1 MEKIYRRMLED
12 ILPTVA
18 AGDAGMQALV
28 RQFGEGLQ
36 LTNDRLT
43 FTLPALFSFTVARHN
58 QTADDKDRVTDS
70 TENYIRFR
78 ELLFQRP
85 PNVTLAPFGLQVGI
99 ELADLDP
106 DLIVYTLSR
115 LDDGS

>member
-1 MEKIYRRMLED
+1 MEKIYQRMLEE

-18 AGDAGMQALV
+18 AGDAGMQALI

-36 LTNDRLT
+36 LNGERLT
-43 FTLPALFSFTVARHN
+43 FTLPALFSFTVAHHN
-58 QTADDKDRVTDS
+58 QTADGNNQFTDS
-70 TENYIRFR
+70 ADNYTLFR
-78 ELLFQRP
+78 ELLFKRP

-106 DLIVYTLSR
+106 DLIVYTLLR
-115 LDDGS
+115 VDDGS

>member
-1 MEKIYRRMLED
+1 MLED

-18 AGDAGMQALV
+18 AGDAGMQALI

-36 LTNDRLT
+36 LNDDYLT

-58 QTADDKDRVTDS
+58 QTAEGKDQLTDS
-70 TENYIRFR
+70 ADNYSQFR

-85 PNVTLAPFGLQVGI
+85 PNATLAPFGLQVGI

-106 DLIVYTLSR
+106 DLIVYKLLR
-115 LDDGS
+115 LDDAP